1 MNYYET
7 DLTTDTTSIANIKSR
22 AEGLGLT
29 FTVDRGA
36 FGLEGDLVTAF
47 WDYEG
52 TALTIVAE
60 SVEGAKAFEAMLAGV
75 FRV

>member
-1 MNYYET
+1 MYYNKN
-7 DLTTDTTSIANIKSR
+7 LTAENTSIANIKSR

-29 FTVDRGA
+29 FTVERGA
-36 FGLEGDLVTAF
+36 FGLDGELGTAF